1 MNYIIV
7 TYYSD
12 DTEQAQNCGASK
24 ERAQVEYLLQRDE
37 MLSGNHI
44 ERIQIAQVIQDSD
57 TPQEG
62 PTS

>member
-1 MNYIIV
+1 MRYVVI

-12 DTEQAQNCGASK
+12 DTEQVQNCGDSK
-24 ERAQVEYLLQRDE
+24 ESAQVDYLLQRDA

-57 TPQEG
+57 TPQEEPG
-62 PTS
+62 S